1 MLPLVAAKPLSPA
14 AAALARRVLA
24 TGANGPEGAAQDRDL
39 AGARI
44 AALIA
49 QGGIKDAGT
58 ILSRTSGLES
68 NPAMAQ
74 AGAEAALLAGQ
85 DERACAIGDGTA
97 SGREEIYWLRLRAYC
112 RARGPVRRRS
122 RDLRPGPGGGARRHL
137 RAVDGRQAGRDRKSR
152 RGLAA
157 GRAGLC
163 AVAQPGAGPRGRDPA
178 PAVAAALA
186 ASEPAAAT
194 WNIESGPG
202 PLQAAMAAVA
212 AGDLAGAQTLRAGL
226 TADATPV
233 NELALLDALI
243 AAAAGKPDGPTL
255 DRLVERGAVSDAKTR
270 GKMQNAAILLAALG
284 APMTPQAR
292 GEFAKFAGAEAG
304 KATVARGLGA
314 GPGRRGEAD
323 GRERAAGAVDQRRCG
338 RRGAC
343 DRRSGADHPRAAAGR
358 AGGRRA
364 RLRRRRAAG
373 AEMSGAG
380 WIEAFLEMMAGERAS
395 ARNTLTAYGKDLADA
410 QAFLKG
416 RGVDLSTA
424 GAEQIEAYF
433 AALSDRGMSPA
444 TAARRRSAVRQ
455 FYRFVLG
462 EGWRSDDPSRRVDAP
477 KKGRPLPKVLSR
489 AEVDAIIA
497 AAGARDG
504 GQGLRLACMVE
515 LAYASGLRI
524 SELTA
529 LPLSVL
535 ARDPAYLIVK
545 GKGGKERLAPLN
557 EAARAAVKAYLEVRK
572 DFLPKGDGANPWLF
586 PSRSKAGRLTPRRF
600 AQLLD
605 EAAADAGIDPARV
618 SPHVLRHA
626 FATHLLEGGA
636 DLRVVQ
642 KLLGHADIA
651 TTQIYTHVAGE
662 RLREVVQTKHPLAKK

>member
-1 MLPLVAAKPLSPA
+1 M
-14 AAALARRVLA
+14 
-24 TGANGPEGAAQDRDL
+24 
-39 AGARI
+39 
-44 AALIA
+44 
-49 QGGIKDAGT
+49 
-58 ILSRTSGLES
+58 
-68 NPAMAQ
+68 
-74 AGAEAALLAGQ
+74 
-85 DERACAIGDGTA
+85 
-97 SGREEIYWLRLRAYC
+97 
-112 RARGPVRRRS
+112 
-122 RDLRPGPGGGARRHL
+122 
-137 RAVDGRQAGRDRKSR
+137 
-152 RGLAA
+152 
-157 GRAGLC
+157 
-163 AVAQPGAGPRGRDPA
+163 
-178 PAVAAALA
+178 
-186 ASEPAAAT
+186 
-194 WNIESGPG
+194 
-202 PLQAAMAAVA
+202 
-212 AGDLAGAQTLRAGL
+212 
-226 TADATPV
+226 
-233 NELALLDALI
+233 
-243 AAAAGKPDGPTL
+243 
-255 DRLVERGAVSDAKTR
+255 
-270 GKMQNAAILLAALG
+270 
-284 APMTPQAR
+284 
-292 GEFAKFAGAEAG
+292 
-304 KATVARGLGA
+304 
-314 GPGRRGEAD
+314 
-323 GRERAAGAVDQRRCG
+323 
-338 RRGAC
+338 
-343 DRRSGADHPRAAAGR
+343 SGAD
-358 AGGRRA
+358 
-364 RLRRRRAAG
+364 
-373 AEMSGAG
+373 

-416 RGVDLSTA
+416 RGVDLSNA
-424 GAEQIEAYF
+424 RPEQIEAYF

-462 EGWRSDDPSRRVDAP
+462 EGWRADDPSRRVDAP

-504 GQGLRLACMVE
+504 AQELRLACMVE

-557 EAARAAVKAYLEVRK
+557 DAARAAVKAYLEVRRG
-572 DFLPKGDGANPWLF
+572 FLPKGDAANPWLF

-662 RLREVVQTKHPLAKK
+662 RLREVVASKHPLAKK